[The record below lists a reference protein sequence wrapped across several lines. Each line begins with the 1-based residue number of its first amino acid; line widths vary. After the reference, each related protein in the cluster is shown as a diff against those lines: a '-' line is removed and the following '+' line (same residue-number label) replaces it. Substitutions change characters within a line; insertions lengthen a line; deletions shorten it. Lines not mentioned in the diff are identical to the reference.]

1 MTSAASKLREQFF
14 AGGNG
19 IEVAG
24 FAGKPRGVVRRILN
38 GNPTAHYGVVGA
50 AILRA
55 KEMILANFGGPEPQ
69 RVVTPGYNVHFR
81 AEGGHVEIV
90 DDIFAAHDELDV
102 PIDRNMQ
109 LINFLAA
116 VGLLQSPHPL
126 LADDIDV
133 QGVSGRSAE
142 IDIDERAPGK
152 NDHGDRGGDQGPAD
166 FQEQIAMHVVANFT
180 RSLAAV
186 LVHRE
191 DAKCRHQHD
200 EKETGQNDEEKQ
212 RVDIAGETG
221 RLLGKKWKR

>member
-1 MTSAASKLREQFF
+1 MTGAARKLCEQLF

-24 FAGKPRGVVRRILN
+24 FAGKPRSIVGRILN
-38 GNPTAHYGVVGA
+38 RNPTAHYSVVGT
-50 AILRA
+50 AILGA
-55 KEMILANFGGPEPQ
+55 EEMILANFGGPEPKGI
-69 RVVTPGYNVHFR
+69 VTSGHNVYFR
-81 AEGGHVEIV
+81 AEGRDVKIV

-133 QGVSGRSAE
+133 QGVGGRGAE

-166 FQEQIAMHVVANFT
+166 FQEQIDMHVVANFT
-180 RSLAAV
+180 RSFAAV
-186 LVHRE
+186 FVHRE
-191 DAKCRHQHD
+191 DAKCRDQHD
-200 EKETGQNDEEKQ
+200 EKEAGEHDERKQ

-221 RLLGKKWKR
+221 RLLGEKWK